1 MNTSTVI
8 NVRIDKETKTKAQ
21 KVIANL
27 GLDISSAI
35 KAFLY
40 KVVQTKSIPF
50 VLEERGVMK
59 DPKYIKQMKKEVEWA
74 KKYGKRYSS
83 AREATR
89 DILGR

>member
-8 NVRIDKETKTKAQ
+8 NVRIDKETKAKAQ
-21 KVIANL
+21 KVITNL

-50 VLEERGVMK
+50 VLEESGVMN
-59 DPKYIKQMKKEVEWA
+59 DPKYIKQIKKETEWA
-74 KKYGKRYSS
+74 IKYGKRYSS
-83 AREATR
+83 SEEMVR
-89 DILGR
+89 DILGE

>member
-1 MNTSTVI
+1 MNTSTTI
-8 NVRIDKETKTKAQ
+8 NVRIDKKTKTKAQ
-21 KVIANL
+21 KVITNL

-50 VLEERGVMK
+50 IIEERGVMN
-59 DPKYIKQMKKEVEWA
+59 DPRYIAQMKKEVAWA

-83 AREATR
+83 ARESTR
-89 DILGR
+89 DILGE